1 MAAEELCLPASA
13 PTPAFSNFRNAD
25 PLSWSQMDCLCPRNA
40 HRPGCAGA
48 PGTAL
53 AAAGSGESAGI
64 GLFYGRAQAT
74 DSAEAAA
81 EAAADALAKLEVD
94 RAMGSYGR
102 FDSSSGLVV
111 ATAGR
116 SAPALAALLASTE
129 RGTLRKI
136 VVANCSAGAKMA
148 QALTFGIQEQI
159 EAAAAARAGGADAA
173 PQHVMSHAGG
183 TTEEHAAWS
192 AAVGGSDSAT
202 GTGDGAAGGGSA
214 TGTGDGAAGGTDGG
228 AGTEGDDGAEGG
240 DAEPAAAAAAEED
253 GQDWEALQA
262 HLDDALPEPPTPAEV
277 CVEGADEVLARV
289 KAGEVHVVLVGADSV
304 DPISGDAVV
313 SAACTEACELAKAAK
328 QQGGS
333 GSGGGGTQ
341 VVVVCATWGEPP
353 PDATVLE
360 PEAQGLVVG
369 LPPQPAIS

>member
-1 MAAEELCLPASA
+1 VSDVDRWLPARRVATSLCAMAAEELCLPASA
-13 PTPAFSNFRNAD
+13 PTPAFSDFRNAD

-40 HRPGCAGA
+40 HRSGCAGA

-148 QALTFGIQEQI
+148 QALTFGLQRSTRRGVPLLG
-159 EAAAAARAGGADAA
+159 AATALPALGTEPLAVAVLPALGMEPLAA
-173 PQHVMSHAGG
+173 PMAGPAQRVMTAPRVVMRSLRLRLRLRR
-183 TTEEHAAWS
+183 
-192 AAVGGSDSAT
+192 T
-202 GTGDGAAGGGSA
+202 GKTGKRFR
-214 TGTGDGAAGGTDGG
+214 
-228 AGTEGDDGAEGG
+228 
-240 DAEPAAAAAAEED
+240 
-253 GQDWEALQA
+253 
-262 HLDDALPEPPTPAEV
+262 PTSTMRCPSRQR
-277 CVEGADEVLARV
+277 LRR
-289 KAGEVHVVLVGADSV
+289 
-304 DPISGDAVV
+304 
-313 SAACTEACELAKAAK
+313 
-328 QQGGS
+328 
-333 GSGGGGTQ
+333 
-341 VVVVCATWGEPP
+341 CASR
-353 PDATVLE
+353 
-360 PEAQGLVVG
+360 AQTRCWRG
-369 LPPQPAIS
+369 